1 MIQIAPWKKIL
12 TLIVC
17 VLAFLYAA
25 PNVMSEGGRAW
36 LQQSLPA
43 WAPTK
48 TVNLGLDLRGGAHLL
63 YEVDV
68 DLVVKERADNMLQD
82 LRKSL
87 REDKI
92 GYSRIGVVPS
102 GVRVTLRDPEDTPAV
117 RKILRGFGSEIVIGK
132 YIDSTTRNF
141 RTSDVSRDTVDVD
154 DMDKDKVV
162 VATYSDVGVQQI
174 YDQTL
179 SQSIE
184 IVRRRIDELGTTE
197 PVIQRQG
204 EDRILIQ
211 APGADAESL
220 KAIIGTTA
228 KLNFHLV
235 KDPGDTGAGKT
246 YPLSE
251 DPRQKITV
259 ERRALITGDMLD
271 NAAPSFDQNSQPV
284 ISFRLNNTGAR
295 RFCDVTRK
303 NVNKP
308 FAIVLDNEVLSAP
321 VIREPICG
329 GQGQIS
335 GGFTVEEASNLALLL
350 RAGALPAPMK
360 VVEERTVGPSL
371 GADSVEAG
379 KVASLIGLAL
389 VLVFMALCYGGFG
402 LMADVALVVN
412 VALIFA
418 ILSGLQA
425 TLTLPGIAGIV
436 LTIGMAVDANV
447 LIFERIREELRAG
460 RSAVSAIDAGYSRAM
475 STIVDSNL
483 TTLIAALI
491 LFSFGTGPIKG
502 FAVTLGVGIVTSF
515 FTAIMVTRLMVVTW
529 LRNKRPSTLPV

>member
-1 MIQIAPWKKIL
+1 MIQISPWKVWL
-12 TLIVC
+12 TLLVC
-17 VLAFLYAA
+17 AFGFIYAI
-25 PNVMSEGGRAW
+25 PNAVSGDARAW
-36 LQQSLPA
+36 MEANLPS
-43 WAPTK
+43 WMPHK

-63 YEVDV
+63 YQVDV
-68 DLVVKERADNMLQD
+68 GLVLKEHADTMLQD

-87 REDKI
+87 REAGI
-92 GYSRIGVVPS
+92 GYKRLGVIPN
-102 GVRVTLRDPEDTPAV
+102 GVRVTLSDAGKGEATRREL
-117 RKILRGFGSEIVIGK
+117 RKIDPNLDITTSSDGLTIEAVLNEAGK
-132 YIDSTTRNF
+132 KAVN
-141 RTSDVSRDTVDVD
+141 
-154 DMDKDKVV
+154 DK
-162 VATYSDVGVQQI
+162 
-174 YDQTL
+174 TL

-211 APGADAESL
+211 APGADAQSL

-235 KDPGDTGAGKT
+235 KEPGESGASKT
-246 YPLSE
+246 FPYAE
-251 DPRQKITV
+251 DYTQKITV
-259 ERRALITGDMLD
+259 DRRPLITGDMLE
-271 NAAPSFDQNSQPV
+271 NASPSFNQSGQPV

-321 VIREPICG
+321 VIREAICG

-335 GGFTVEEASNLALLL
+335 GGFSVQEASNLALLL
-350 RAGALPAPMK
+350 RAGALPAPMS

-379 KVASLIGLAL
+379 KKASIIGLIF
-389 VLVFMALCYGGFG
+389 VLVFMGVVYGLFG
-402 LMADVALVVN
+402 MMANVALAVN

-418 ILSGLQA
+418 ILSSIQA

-436 LTIGMAVDANV
+436 LTVGMAVDANV
-447 LIFERIREELRAG
+447 LIFERIREEVRAG
-460 RSAVSAIDAGYSRAM
+460 RSVLAAIDAGYNRAM

-483 TTLIAALI
+483 TTLIAAMI

-502 FAVTLGVGIVTSF
+502 FAVTLGIGIVTSF
-515 FTAIMVTRLMVVTW
+515 FTAIMVTRLLVIWW
-529 LRNKRPSTLPV
+529 LKAKRPNTLPI